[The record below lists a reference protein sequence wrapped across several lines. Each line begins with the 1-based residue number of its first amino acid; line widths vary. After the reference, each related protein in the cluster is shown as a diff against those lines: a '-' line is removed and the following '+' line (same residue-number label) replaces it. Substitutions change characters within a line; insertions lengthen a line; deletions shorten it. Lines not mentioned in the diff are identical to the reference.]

1 MKAKIEGLK
10 QILYVLLPLFVF
22 VLIYDMGA
30 YLTRHVLGIIFRFWG
45 NGAEMWMTN
54 NAGSFQALCIIGG
67 LTSAFIC
74 LFKTAVTDGFMTP
87 KKEVWKKP
95 VWQYVLI
102 LIGTVAVSYGMNYLF
117 TVTGFIKSSESYQT
131 TMQSQYDVA
140 LGIGLILYCIVSP
153 LVEEVI
159 SRGFLYGRMRVYTPR
174 VVAILVSSLLFGVYH
189 GNLVQ
194 GLYGFFMGVIYTL
207 VYEKYQ
213 NFYLAVMMH
222 AITNMVAYF
231 IQLNGFL

>member
-30 YLTRHVLGIIFRFWG
+30 YLTRHVLGIVFRFLG
-45 NGAEMWMTN
+45 SGAEGWMVN
-54 NAGSFQALCIIGG
+54 NPGSFQAICIIGG
-67 LTSAFIC
+67 LISAFIC

-117 TVTGFIKSSESYQT
+117 TVIGFIESSESYQT
-131 TMQSQYDVA
+131 TMKSQYDVA

-153 LVEEVI
+153 VVEEVI
-159 SRGFLYGRMRVYTPR
+159 FRGFLYGRMRVYMPK
-174 VVAILVSSLLFGVYH
+174 VGAILVAALLFGVYH

-194 GLYGFFMGVIYTL
+194 GIYGFLMGIIYTL

-213 NFYLAVMMH
+213 NFYLTVIMH

-231 IQLNGFL
+231 IQLNGLL

>member
-1 MKAKIEGLK
+1 MKAKIEGLR

-30 YLTRHVLGIIFRFWG
+30 YLTRHVLEIVCRFLG
-45 NGAEMWMTN
+45 TGAELWMEN
-54 NAGSFQALCIIGG
+54 SAGSFQALCIIGG
-67 LTSAFIC
+67 LLCAFLC
-74 LFKTAVTDGFMTP
+74 LYKTAITDGFMTP

-95 VWQYVLI
+95 IWQYVLLVI
-102 LIGTVAVSYGMNYLF
+102 CTVIASYGMNYIF
-117 TVTGFIKSSESYQT
+117 TVSGIIAKSESYQNT
-131 TMQSQYDVA
+131 VKSQYDVA
-140 LGIGLILYCIVSP
+140 IGIGLLLYCAVSP
-153 LVEEVI
+153 FVEEVI
-159 SRGFLYGRMRVYTPR
+159 FRGFLYGRMRVYMPR

>member
-1 MKAKIEGLK
+1 MKAKIEGIK

-30 YLTRHVLGIIFRFWG
+30 YLTRHVLGIVCRFLG
-45 NGAEMWMTN
+45 TGAELWMEN
-54 NAGSFQALCIIGG
+54 SAGSFQALCIIGG
-67 LTSAFIC
+67 LVSAFLC

-87 KKEVWKKP
+87 KKEVWKVPFWKYMLL
-95 VWQYVLI
+95 VV
-102 LIGTVAVSYGMNYLF
+102 GTVLVSYGLNYLF
-117 TVTGFIKSSESYQT
+117 TVTGFITQSESYQNT
-131 TMQSQYDVA
+131 VKSQYDVA
-140 LGIGLILYCIVSP
+140 LGIGLILYCVVSP

-159 SRGFLYGRMRVYTPR
+159 FRGFLYGRMRVYMPK
-174 VVAILVSSLLFGVYH
+174 VGSILVSALLFGVYH

-194 GLYGFFMGVIYTL
+194 GIYGFCMGVIYTL

>member
-30 YLTRHVLGIIFRFWG
+30 YLTRHVLGIVFRFLG
-45 NGAEMWMTN
+45 SGAEGWMVN
-54 NAGSFQALCIIGG
+54 NPGSFQAICIIGG
-67 LTSAFIC
+67 LISAFIC

-95 VWQYVLI
+95 VWQYGLI
-102 LIGTVAVSYGMNYLF
+102 LFSTVVIAYGMNYLF
-117 TVTGFIKSSESYQT
+117 TVTGLIASSASYQQT
-131 TMQSQYDVA
+131 AESQYNVA
-140 LGIGLILYCIVSP
+140 LGIGLVLYCIVSP
-153 LVEEVI
+153 VVEEVI
-159 SRGFLYGRMRVYTPR
+159 FRGFLYGRMRVYMPK
-174 VVAILVSSLLFGVYH
+174 VAAVLVSALLFGVYH

-194 GLYGFFMGVIYTL
+194 GIYGFFMGIIYTL

-213 NFYLAVMMH
+213 NFYLAVIMH

-231 IQLNGFL
+231 IQLNGLL